1 MLGEPIQDFID
12 AADANGRVTFST
24 KTRSYIKREAYATRR
39 DFVREHVLRHFY
51 SIQGFVPRFA
61 RTKSSFSEAQVE
73 VVPVTGTSDFEISVN
88 LARMLMLPG
97 GHAAAELQEYRAM
110 MMSLRPFFIEHV
122 GHIPCVKILNERDRN
137 RRTYGS
143 VVVMV
148 GRENE
153 SSLEKEEGP
162 YQKQLDGR
170 LAGSAV
176 LQEWL
181 KAYALEL
188 NRLGPYSWMNIGA
201 AHVFDYHENPEMR
214 RILEEI
220 EAKRS
225 CASAPASN

>member
-1 MLGEPIQDFID
+1 
-12 AADANGRVTFST
+12 V
-24 KTRSYIKREAYATRR
+24 
-39 DFVREHVLRHFY
+39 
-51 SIQGFVPRFA
+51 
-61 RTKSSFSEAQVE
+61 RTKSSFNEAQVE
-73 VVPVTGTSDFEISVN
+73 VVPVAGASDFEISVN

-97 GHAAAELQEYRAM
+97 AHPAAELQEYRAL

-122 GHIPCVKILNERDRN
+122 GHTPCVKILNERDRN

-143 VVVMV
+143 VVAMV
-148 GRENE
+148 GRGNE
-153 SSLEKEEGP
+153 PFLKKEEGP
-162 YQKQLDGR
+162 YQKQLDER
-170 LAGSAV
+170 LAGSAL

-201 AHVFDYHENPEMR
+201 VHVFDYQENPEML

-225 CASAPASN
+225 GASAPASNEGEGQGVLPSIVE